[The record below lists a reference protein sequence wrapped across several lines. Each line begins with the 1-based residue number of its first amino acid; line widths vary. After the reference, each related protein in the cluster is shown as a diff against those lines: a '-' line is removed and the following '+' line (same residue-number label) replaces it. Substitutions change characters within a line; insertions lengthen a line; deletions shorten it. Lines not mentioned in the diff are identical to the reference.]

1 MIHDYTWDIV
11 IFTITTPL
19 LTRNRQS
26 HGQSKRGPQN
36 FQPLMLPNKL
46 ECSLLL
52 PLALYNVH
60 LNVQQHERSVIL
72 SVILRELMYN
82 WLVGSTILKNMKVN
96 GKDHPIYY
104 GK

>member
-1 MIHDYTWDIV
+1 MDYTWDIV
-11 IFTITTPL
+11 IFTTPL

-26 HGQSKRGPQN
+26 HGQSKKEPQN

-52 PLALYNVH
+52 PLALYKVH

-72 SVILRELMYN
+72 RELMYN
-82 WLVGSTILKNMKVN
+82 WLVVSTILKTMKVN
-96 GKDHPIYY
+96 GKDYPIYF